1 MAAGNEAMDELSKAN
16 NASFDNKRVETII
29 IPPEKTAAAEPVST
43 PLPVIAGDA
52 KTPAD
57 AAEQDETEQVWR
69 EGDVKPVEV
78 PMYVWPVQGELERT
92 HSTDKLA
99 YDVTMRD
106 WRTHEGID
114 IEAAIGS
121 TVSASHAGSVESVVD
136 DDFYGTVVTV
146 NHGDGSCTV
155 YANLA
160 ELPAVSVGD
169 WVEPGDVIGAVGATA
184 LCESG
189 QGTHL
194 HFAIYVDGSCV
205 DPLIYLPA

>member
-1 MAAGNEAMDELSKAN
+1 
-16 NASFDNKRVETII
+16 
-29 IPPEKTAAAEPVST
+29 
-43 PLPVIAGDA
+43 
-52 KTPAD
+52 
-57 AAEQDETEQVWR
+57 
-69 EGDVKPVEV
+69 
-78 PMYVWPVQGELERT
+78 MYVWPVQGELERT

-169 WVEPGDVIGAVGATA
+169 WVEPGDVIGAVATILQEGQEAGDGAV
-184 LCESG
+184 G
-189 QGTHL
+189 QKNADDNEDACRGQIHQRL
-194 HFAIYVDGSCV
+194 DHCLGEVFQGVHDFLFHVSLSL
-205 DPLIYLPA
+205 DN

>member
-1 MAAGNEAMDELSKAN
+1 
-16 NASFDNKRVETII
+16 
-29 IPPEKTAAAEPVST
+29 
-43 PLPVIAGDA
+43 
-52 KTPAD
+52 
-57 AAEQDETEQVWR
+57 
-69 EGDVKPVEV
+69 
-78 PMYVWPVQGELERT
+78 MYVWPVQGELERV
-92 HSTDKLA
+92 HDTDKLV

-169 WVEPGDVIGAVGATA
+169 WVEPGDVLGAVGATA

-194 HFAIYVDGSCV
+194 HFAIYVDGTCV

>member
-1 MAAGNEAMDELSKAN
+1 
-16 NASFDNKRVETII
+16 
-29 IPPEKTAAAEPVST
+29 
-43 PLPVIAGDA
+43 
-52 KTPAD
+52 
-57 AAEQDETEQVWR
+57 
-69 EGDVKPVEV
+69 
-78 PMYVWPVQGELERT
+78 MYVWPVQGELERT

-160 ELPAVSVGD
+160 ELPAVSVG
-169 WVEPGDVIGAVGATA
+169 ATA

>member
-1 MAAGNEAMDELSKAN
+1 M
-16 NASFDNKRVETII
+16 
-29 IPPEKTAAAEPVST
+29 
-43 PLPVIAGDA
+43 
-52 KTPAD
+52 
-57 AAEQDETEQVWR
+57 
-69 EGDVKPVEV
+69 
-78 PMYVWPVQGELERT
+78 QGELERT

-205 DPLIYLPA
+205 DPLILSPRVITDQKILVRFTACQYFFRYRFFVVVSSSTSTSTHVVLSGV

>member
-1 MAAGNEAMDELSKAN
+1 
-16 NASFDNKRVETII
+16 
-29 IPPEKTAAAEPVST
+29 
-43 PLPVIAGDA
+43 
-52 KTPAD
+52 
-57 AAEQDETEQVWR
+57 
-69 EGDVKPVEV
+69 
-78 PMYVWPVQGELERT
+78 MYVWPVQGELERT

-136 DDFYGTVVTV
+136 DDFYGTVVTTV
-146 NHGDGSCTV
+146 NHGGRLLHGIRKPCG
-155 YANLA
+155 A
-160 ELPAVSVGD
+160 PAVSVGD

>member
-1 MAAGNEAMDELSKAN
+1 M
-16 NASFDNKRVETII
+16 
-29 IPPEKTAAAEPVST
+29 ST

-57 AAEQDETEQVWR
+57 TAEQGETEQVWR

-160 ELPAVSVGD
+160 ELRQSVS
-169 WVEPGDVIGAVGATA
+169 ATGWSRAMSSA
-184 LCESG
+184 LSARPRCANPVRVRTCTLRS
-189 QGTHL
+189 TST
-194 HFAIYVDGSCV
+194 AAASIR
-205 DPLIYLPA
+205 